1 MIFPVDRAVAAA
13 RHEGGN
19 TMRTPRIVRSVT
31 VRGRRGIVLFVTG
44 ALAMCIGFAGVRAL
58 ASDPPKKH
66 VAAEGPAT
74 APVAPPAVTD
84 LSPSVAPTQPSP
96 STEPAPDPN
105 ALADGVYPTF
115 VRAVDVQGAEI
126 TVDVL
131 QVFVG
136 EAEQHQA
143 AIEDGVEWE
152 YFKYDPVYVRN
163 ENPLLRQLPVAWD
176 VRILFYGWCD
186 YPSRWA
192 GLTEVRKE
200 AASSGE
206 GWYYEITVVDGEVV
220 GIEQKVASSGC

>member
-1 MIFPVDRAVAAA
+1 
-13 RHEGGN
+13 
-19 TMRTPRIVRSVT
+19 MRTPRIVRAVT
-31 VRGRRGIVLFVTG
+31 LRGRRGIVLFVSG
-44 ALAMCIGFAGVRAL
+44 ALAIGIGVAGVSPL
-58 ASDPPKKH
+58 ASDS
-66 VAAEGPAT
+66 PAT
-74 APVAPPAVTD
+74 QKNVEAEDTVTQTPVASPAVTAPN
-84 LSPSVAPTQPSP
+84 PSAGPTQPSL

-105 ALADGVYPTF
+105 TLADGLYPTF
-115 VRAVDVQGAEI
+115 IRAVDVKGATV

-143 AIEDGVEWE
+143 AIEDGVDWE
-152 YFKYDPVYVRN
+152 YFMYDPVYVRN
-163 ENPLLRQLPVAWD
+163 ENPLLRKLPVAGD

-192 GLTEVRKE
+192 GLTELRKE

-206 GWYYEITVVDGEVV
+206 GWYYEITVVDGAVV

>member
-1 MIFPVDRAVAAA
+1 MKA
-13 RHEGGN
+13 
-19 TMRTPRIVRSVT
+19 PRIVRSVT
-31 VRGRRGIVLFVTG
+31 LRSRRGIILFVAGTVAIGIG
-44 ALAMCIGFAGVRAL
+44 AAGVRAL
-58 ASDPPKKH
+58 VSDSPSARTH
-66 VAAEGPAT
+66 TEAEGT
-74 APVAPPAVTD
+74 VTQTPVASPAVTD
-84 LSPSVAPTQPSP
+84 PSPSAGPPQPSP

-105 ALADGVYPTF
+105 ALADGLYPTF
-115 VRAVDVQGAEI
+115 IRAVDVKGATV

-143 AIEDGVEWE
+143 AIEDGVDWE
-152 YFKYDPVYVRN
+152 YFMYDPVYVRN
-163 ENPLLRQLPVAWD
+163 ENPLLRKLPVAGD

-192 GLTEVRKE
+192 GLTELRKE

-206 GWYYEITVVDGEVV
+206 GWYYEITVVDGAVV